1 MPLLRFTNLNGEL
14 LRNLPPAMQA
24 ELITLEDVIPD
35 GIMASLYTNDPFYKK
50 ERSEFLEYRDDIG
63 EMMYHVRGRRE
74 ELAHNDPDFN
84 PVQARINLKVD
95 EDIEFIKKYPQFK
108 PLIESI
114 IFEDDD
120 HNVVKEV
127 PIDEYL
133 AEN

>member
-1 MPLLRFTNLNGEL
+1 MPFLRFTNLNGEL
-14 LRNLPPAMQA
+14 MRNLPPAMQA

-35 GIMASLYTNDPFYKK
+35 GIMAPLYANDPFYKK
-50 ERSEFLEYRDDIG
+50 ERSEFLNYRDDIR
-63 EMMYHVRGRRE
+63 EKMYYARGKRE
-74 ELAHNDPDFN
+74 ELAHNNPNFN
-84 PVQARINLKVD
+84 PVQARINIKVD

-114 IFEDDD
+114 IFEDEEY
-120 HNVVKEV
+120 NVVKEV

>member
-1 MPLLRFTNLNGEL
+1 
-14 LRNLPPAMQA
+14 
-24 ELITLEDVIPD
+24 
-35 GIMASLYTNDPFYKK
+35 
-50 ERSEFLEYRDDIG
+50 
-63 EMMYHVRGRRE
+63 MYYARGKRE
-74 ELAHNDPDFN
+74 ELAHNDPNFN
-84 PVQARINLKVD
+84 PVQTMINIGVD

-114 IFEDDD
+114 IFEDEN

>member
-1 MPLLRFTNLNGEL
+1 MPLLRFTKLNGEL
-14 LRNLPPAMQA
+14 IRNLPPAMQA
-24 ELITLEDVIPD
+24 ELIILEDVIPD
-35 GIMASLYTNDPFYKK
+35 GIMASLYANDSFYKK
-50 ERSEFLEYRDDIG
+50 ERSEFLNYRDDVC
-63 EMMYHVRGRRE
+63 EKMYYARGRRE
-74 ELAHNDPDFN
+74 ELAHNDPNFN
-84 PVQARINLKVD
+84 PVLARINLKVD

-114 IFEDDD
+114 IFEDED

>member
-50 ERSEFLEYRDDIG
+50 ERSEFLNYRDDVR
-63 EMMYHVRGRRE
+63 EKMYYARGRRE
-74 ELAHNDPDFN
+74 ELANNDPDFN
-84 PVQARINLKVD
+84 PVEARINIRVD

-114 IFEDDD
+114 IFEDED